1 MQYFPVIKITV
12 FLVCL
17 IPLGRLIW
25 LGLFNQLSTNP
36 IEFITHSTGSWTLN
50 FLLITLSITPLR
62 QLSGWSWLIKLRRM
76 VGLYAFFY
84 ACVHFMTYIWLDQF
98 FSLSDI
104 LRDVLKRPF
113 ITVGFT
119 AFILLIP
126 LAITSTNAM
135 LKTLGGKR
143 WQKLHRLIYLIAIFG
158 VLHFW
163 WLVKKDITEPLIYA
177 VILASLLGYR
187 VWMWQRKMGLK

>member
-1 MQYFPVIKITV
+1 MQYSPAIKGAL
-12 FLVCL
+12 FFACL
-17 IPLGRLIW
+17 IPLIRLIW
-25 LGLFNQLSTNP
+25 FGINNQLGTNP
-36 IEFITHSTGSWTLN
+36 IEFITHSTGTWTLN
-50 FLLITLSITPLR
+50 FLLITLCITPLR

-76 VGLYAFFY
+76 VGLYVFFY
-84 ACVHFMTYIWLDQF
+84 ACLHFITYIWLDQF
-98 FSLSDI
+98 F
-104 LRDVLKRPF
+104 DVAAIVKDVIKRPF
-113 ITVGFT
+113 ITVGFA

-135 LKTLGGKR
+135 LKKLGGKH
-143 WQKLHRLIYLIAIFG
+143 WQSLHRLIYLIAILG

-187 VWMWQRKMGLK
+187 VMRWRQKVG